1 MTGYRGLQNPFL
13 QAAVAFVPL
22 CSPSGDETAL
32 PWSCDAFGSYQ
43 RGSYETEDRHYVQ
56 ELQSCHTDVL
66 YYLKDP
72 YYRFNDM
79 MYRWISLDNW
89 TYSRSFQT
97 PFDIRKWQKVNL
109 VFEGLDT
116 VSEILMNNIT
126 LGRTDNMFIRYSFDI
141 TSVIKEVNFVEV
153 RFLSAISYAAEQSRY
168 HKAYSIPPA
177 CPPPVQK
184 GECHA
189 NFIRKE
195 QCSFSWD
202 WGPSFPTQGI
212 WKDVRIEAYNHYNL
226 IYFSVSSFFVNSAQ
240 LWSLEIES
248 IFDVVSSKP
257 VAGLVTVSIPELQTQ
272 QTFSVKLQPGEG
284 SIVLLVNI
292 NKSSIVEAWWPN
304 GHGKQTGYDMIST
317 FILEPGYQ
325 IEKFSKAYF
334 RTVELVQEPI
344 PGSPGLSFYFRING
358 RPIFFKGSNW
368 IPADSFQDRVTSD
381 TLWLLL
387 KSATDA
393 NMNALRVWGGGVY
406 EQDEFYDICD
416 ELGIMIWQD
425 FMFACA
431 LYPADGNYLESVRAE
446 VSHQVRRLKSH
457 PSIILWSGNNENEAA
472 IASNW
477 FSIPYADREVYI
489 KDYVTLYVKNIREIV
504 LTEDKSRPFVASSP
518 TNGLESVKE
527 GWLSQNPY
535 DTHYGDTHFYDYSS
549 DCWKWTVYP
558 KTRFA
563 SEYGFQ
569 SWPSFSTIEK
579 VSSTEDW
586 SYTSNFSL
594 HRQHHENGNDQM
606 LQQIGL
612 NFKLPR
618 STDPIKKFKDTIYL
632 TQKLAQLGE
641 SVAACSTLV
650 GPFPQLGPLMKLS
663 GDARECWPSIIHHCS
678 KCCTVTPCFRVMQ
691 AQCIKTETEFY
702 RFSQSEIIKGEGH
715 TMGALY
721 WQLNDIWQA
730 PSWASLEYGGKWKLL
745 HYFAQNFFAPLL
757 PVAYEDKG
765 LLNIYGVSDFHVD
778 HPVTLRII
786 VHSWSSLE
794 PVCTLAEDNVTV
806 KAQSAVPIYKE
817 SISDLLERCRNCT
830 RKSCVI
836 TFCLVGEGGLQ
847 SPVNHHFLSSL
858 KDAVG
863 LEKPQLNAFIS
874 QQDDLYIFV
883 LKTTAIAPFVYL
895 DVGSIKGRFSDNGF
909 LMTEKKKVVVFYPWE
924 PTSVEELEKSLTLTS
939 LVDVD

>member
-1 MTGYRGLQNPFL
+1 MAPAALLQLVLLLPLAVAAGGPEVLSLRGSWQLRSGNGSVSLRADVPGCVHTALLCRGLIQ
-13 QAAVAFVPL
+13 
-22 CSPSGDETAL
+22 
-32 PWSCDAFGSYQ
+32 
-43 RGSYETEDRHYVQ
+43 
-56 ELQSCHTDVL
+56 
-66 YYLKDP
+66 DP
-72 YYRFNDM
+72 YYRFNDV

-89 TYSRSFQT
+89 TYSRTFKT

-109 VFEGLDT
+109 VFEGVDT
-116 VSEILMNNIT
+116 VAQILLNNVT
-126 LGRTDNMFIRYSFDI
+126 LGSTDNMFNRYSFDI
-141 TSVIKEVNFVEV
+141 TSVIQEVNSVEV
-153 RFLSAISYAAEQSRY
+153 RFLSAISYAAEQSRC
-168 HKAYSIPPA
+168 HKAHSIPPA

-184 GECHA
+184 GECHV

-212 WKDVRIEAYNHYNL
+212 WKDVRIEAYNHYHL
-226 IYFSVSSFFVNSAQ
+226 IYFSVTPFFVKSAQ
-240 LWSLEIES
+240 QWYLEVES

-257 VAGLVTVSIPELQTQ
+257 IAGLVTVNIPKLQTQ
-272 QTFSVKLQPGEG
+272 QMFSVKLQPGEG

-292 NKSSIVEAWWPN
+292 NKSATVEAWWPN
-304 GHGKQTGYDMIST
+304 GHGKQTGYNMTTT
-317 FILEPGYQ
+317 FVMEAGCQ
-325 IEKFSKAYF
+325 IEKFSKVYF

-344 PGSPGLSFYFRING
+344 LGSPGLSFYFRING

-368 IPADSFQDRVTSD
+368 VPADSFQDRVTYD
-381 TLWLLL
+381 TLRLLL
-387 KSATDA
+387 KSVADA
-393 NMNALRVWGGGVY
+393 NMNALRVWGGGIY

-416 ELGIMIWQD
+416 EIGIMIWQD

-431 LYPADGNYLESVRAE
+431 LYPTNQKYLESIRAE

-477 FSIPYADREVYI
+477 FSIPYSDIGIYI

-504 LTEDKSRPFVASSP
+504 LSEDKSRPFVTSSP

-527 GWLSQNPY
+527 GWLSRDPY

-549 DCWKWTVYP
+549 DCWNWTVYP

-579 VSSTEDW
+579 VSSPEDW

-594 HRQHHENGNDQM
+594 HRQHHEGGNIQM
-606 LQQIGL
+606 LQEIGRH
-612 NFKLPR
+612 FKLPQ
-618 STDPIKKFKDTIYL
+618 SPDPVKKFKDMIYL
-632 TQKLAQLGE
+632 TQ
-641 SVAACSTLV
+641 
-650 GPFPQLGPLMKLS
+650 
-663 GDARECWPSIIHHCS
+663 
-678 KCCTVTPCFRVMQ
+678 VMQ

-702 RFSQSEIIKGEGH
+702 RFSQSEIINGEGH

-765 LLNIYGVSDFHVD
+765 MLHIYGVSDLHED
-778 HPVTLRII
+778 HKLTLRVV
-786 VHSWSSLE
+786 VHAWSSLE
-794 PVCTLAEDNVTV
+794 PVCTLAKEGVTV

-817 SISDLLERCRNCT
+817 PISSLLERCRNCT
-830 RKSCVI
+830 RKSCII
-836 TFCLVGEGGLQ
+836 TFCLMGEDGLR
-847 SPVNHHFLSSL
+847 SPTNHYFLSSL

-863 LEKPQLNAFIS
+863 LEKTQLSASVS
-874 QQDDLYIFV
+874 QQDDTYIFV
-883 LKTTAIAPFVYL
+883 LQTTAIAPFVTL

-924 PTSVEELEKSLTLTS
+924 PTSVEELESSLIVTS
-939 LVDVD
+939 LLDVV

>member
-1 MTGYRGLQNPFL
+1 MAVRRRCYGAARQAGRSCRRPCWLPGRQAGVAMSQAAPLLVFLVAAAGRAGGSATGGPELHSLRGSWQLSNENGSVALRGEVPGCVHTALQRRGLIQ
-13 QAAVAFVPL
+13 
-22 CSPSGDETAL
+22 
-32 PWSCDAFGSYQ
+32 
-43 RGSYETEDRHYVQ
+43 
-56 ELQSCHTDVL
+56 
-66 YYLKDP
+66 DP
-72 YYRFNDM
+72 YYRFNDV

-89 TYSRSFQT
+89 TYSRTFRA

-109 VFEGLDT
+109 VFEGVDT
-116 VSEILMNNIT
+116 VAHILLNNIT

-153 RFLSAISYAAEQSRY
+153 RFLSAISYAAEQSRC

-212 WKDVRIEAYNHYNL
+212 WKDVKIEAYNHYHL
-226 IYFSVSSFFVNSAQ
+226 IYFSLTPFFVKNTQ
-240 LWSLEIES
+240 QWSLEIES
-248 IFDVVSSKP
+248 VFDVVNSKP
-257 VAGLVTVSIPELQTQ
+257 VAGLVTVDIPKLQTQ

-284 SIVLLVNI
+284 SIVLHVNI
-292 NKSSIVEAWWPN
+292 NKSSAVEAWWPN
-304 GHGKQTGYDMIST
+304 GHGKQTGYNMTTT
-317 FILEPGYQ
+317 FIMEEGYQ
-325 IEKFSKAYF
+325 IEKFSKVYF

-358 RPIFFKGSNW
+358 RPIFLKGSNW
-368 IPADSFQDRVTSD
+368 IPADSFQDRVTYD

-387 KSATDA
+387 KSAADA

-416 ELGIMIWQD
+416 EMGIMIWQD

-431 LYPADGNYLESVRAE
+431 LYPTDQHYLESVRAE

-477 FSIPYADREVYI
+477 FSIPYAYREVYI
-489 KDYVTLYVKNIREIV
+489 KDYVMLYVKNIQEIV
-504 LTEDKSRPFVASSP
+504 LTEDSTRPFIASSP

-527 GWLSQNPY
+527 GWVSQNPY

-549 DCWKWTVYP
+549 DCWNWTVYP

-569 SWPSFSTIEK
+569 SWPSFSTVEK

-606 LQQIGL
+606 LQQIGHH
-612 NFKLPR
+612 FKLPQ
-618 STDPIKKFKDTIYL
+618 STDPIKKFKDMIYL
-632 TQKLAQLGE
+632 TQ
-641 SVAACSTLV
+641 
-650 GPFPQLGPLMKLS
+650 
-663 GDARECWPSIIHHCS
+663 
-678 KCCTVTPCFRVMQ
+678 VMQ

-757 PVAYEDKG
+757 PVAYEDNSV
-765 LLNIYGVSDFHVD
+765 LYIYGVSDLHVD
-778 HPVTLRII
+778 HNLTLRVT
-786 VHSWSSLE
+786 VHSWSSLQ
-794 PVCTLAEDNVTV
+794 PACTFAKHGVTV

-817 SISDLLERCRNCT
+817 SINDLLERCRNCT
-830 RKSCVI
+830 RRSCVL
-836 TFCLVGEGGLQ
+836 TFHLVGEDGLQ

-863 LEKPQLNAFIS
+863 LEKTRLKVSVS
-874 QQDDLYIFV
+874 QQDDIYVFV
-883 LKTTAIAPFVYL
+883 IQTTAVAPFVSL

-924 PTSVEELEKSLTLTS
+924 PTSVEELEESLTLTS
-939 LVDVD
+939 LVDVV

>member
-1 MTGYRGLQNPFL
+1 MGRAAALLALLAALVPVL
-13 QAAVAFVPL
+13 VPPAVPEAAVRSL
-22 CSPSGDETAL
+22 
-32 PWSCDAFGSYQ
+32 
-43 RGSYETEDRHYVQ
+43 RGSWRLRSANGSVRARGAVPGCVHSALRDRGQ
-56 ELQSCHTDVL
+56 
-66 YYLKDP
+66 DP
-72 YYRFNDM
+72 YYRFNDV

-89 TYSRSFQT
+89 TYSRTFKT

-109 VFEGLDT
+109 VFEGVDT
-116 VSEILMNNIT
+116 VAQILMNNVT
-126 LGRTDNMFIRYSFDI
+126 LGRTDNMFNRYSFDI
-141 TSVIKEVNFVEV
+141 TSVIKEVNFIEV
-153 RFLSAISYAAEQSRY
+153 RFVSAVSYAAEQSRC

-189 NFIRKE
+189 NFIRKK

-212 WKDVRIEAYNHYNL
+212 WKDVRIEAYNYYHL
-226 IYFSVSSFFVNSAQ
+226 IYFSSTSFFEKSASQ
-240 LWSLEIES
+240 WSLEIES

-257 VAGLVTVSIPELQTQ
+257 IAGLVTVDIPKLQTQ

-292 NKSSIVEAWWPN
+292 NKSSTVEPWWPN
-304 GHGKQTGYDMIST
+304 GHGKQIGYNMTTT
-317 FILEPGYQ
+317 FIMEAGYQ
-325 IEKFSKAYF
+325 IKKFSKAYF

-358 RPIFFKGSNW
+358 RPIFIKGSNW
-368 IPADSFQDRVTSD
+368 IPADSFQDRVTYD
-381 TLWLLL
+381 MLWLLL
-387 KSATDA
+387 KSAADA
-393 NMNALRVWGGGVY
+393 NMNALRVWGGGIY

-431 LYPADGNYLESVRAE
+431 LYPTDKNYLESVRAE

-472 IASNW
+472 IANNW
-477 FSIPYADREVYI
+477 FSIPLADRGIYI
-489 KDYVTLYVKNIREIV
+489 KDYVMLYVKNIQEIV
-504 LTEDKSRPFVASSP
+504 LTEDKSRPFIASSP

-549 DCWKWTVYP
+549 DCWNWTVYP
-558 KTRFA
+558 KARFA

-569 SWPSFSTIEK
+569 SWPSFSTIKK
-579 VSSTEDW
+579 VSSAEDW

-594 HRQHHENGNDQM
+594 HRQHHEYGNEQM
-606 LQQIGL
+606 LQQIGYH
-612 NFKLPR
+612 FRLPQ
-618 STDPIKKFKDTIYL
+618 SADPIKKFKDTIYL
-632 TQKLAQLGE
+632 TQ
-641 SVAACSTLV
+641 
-650 GPFPQLGPLMKLS
+650 
-663 GDARECWPSIIHHCS
+663 
-678 KCCTVTPCFRVMQ
+678 VMQ
-691 AQCIKTETEFY
+691 AQCVKTETEFY
-702 RFSQSEIIKGEGH
+702 RFSQSEIINGEGH
-715 TMGALY
+715 TMGAMY

-765 LLNIYGVSDFHVD
+765 VLYIYGVSDLHVD
-778 HPVTLRII
+778 HKLTLRVV
-786 VHSWSSLE
+786 VHAWSSLE
-794 PVCTLAEDNVTV
+794 PVCTLAKEGVIV
-806 KAQSAVPIYKE
+806 KAQSAIPIYKE
-817 SISDLLERCRNCT
+817 SVNDLLERCRNCT

-836 TFCLVGEGGLQ
+836 TFCLVGEAGLQ
-847 SPVNHHFLSSL
+847 SPMNYHFLSSL

-863 LEKPQLNAFIS
+863 IEKTQLSASIS
-874 QQDDLYIFV
+874 RQDDLYIFA
-883 LKTTAIAPFVYL
+883 LQTTAIAPFVSL
-895 DVGSIKGRFSDNGF
+895 DVGSVKGRFSDNGF
-909 LMTEKKKVVVFYPWE
+909 LMTEKEKVVVFYPWE
-924 PTSVEELEKSLTLTS
+924 PTSVEELEKSLTVTS
-939 LVDVD
+939 LVDVV

>member
-1 MTGYRGLQNPFL
+1 SLRGSWRLRSGNGSVSLRAEVPGCVHTALLCRGLIQ
-13 QAAVAFVPL
+13 
-22 CSPSGDETAL
+22 
-32 PWSCDAFGSYQ
+32 
-43 RGSYETEDRHYVQ
+43 
-56 ELQSCHTDVL
+56 
-66 YYLKDP
+66 DP
-72 YYRFNDM
+72 YYRFNDV

-89 TYSRSFQT
+89 TYSRTFKT
-97 PFDIRKWQKVNL
+97 PFDVRKWQKVNL
-109 VFEGLDT
+109 VFEGVDT
-116 VSEILMNNIT
+116 VAQILLNNVT
-126 LGRTDNMFIRYSFDI
+126 LGRTDNMFNRYSFDI
-141 TSVIKEVNFVEV
+141 TSVIQEVNFVEV
-153 RFLSAISYAAEQSRY
+153 RFLSAVSYAAEQSRC
-168 HKAYSIPPA
+168 HKAHSIPPA

-184 GECHA
+184 GECHV

-212 WKDVRIEAYNHYNL
+212 WKDVRIEAYNHYHL
-226 IYFSVSSFFVNSAQ
+226 IYFSITPFFVKSAQ
-240 LWSLEIES
+240 QWYLEVES

-257 VAGLVTVSIPELQTQ
+257 IAGLVAVNIPKLQTQ
-272 QTFSVKLQPGEG
+272 QMFSVKLQPGEG

-292 NKSSIVEAWWPN
+292 NKSAAVEPWWPN
-304 GHGKQTGYDMIST
+304 GHGRQTGYNMTTT
-317 FILEPGYQ
+317 FMMEAGYQ
-325 IEKFSKAYF
+325 IEKFSKVYF

-358 RPIFFKGSNW
+358 LPIFIKGSNW
-368 IPADSFQDRVTSD
+368 IPADSFQDRVTYD
-381 TLWLLL
+381 TLRLLL
-387 KSATDA
+387 KSAADA

-416 ELGIMIWQD
+416 EIGIMIWQD

-431 LYPADGNYLESVRAE
+431 LYPTDQNYLESVRAE

-472 IASNW
+472 IATNW
-477 FSIPYADREVYI
+477 FSIPYPDIGVYI

-504 LTEDKSRPFVASSP
+504 LSEDKSRPFVASSP

-527 GWLSQNPY
+527 GWLSRDPY
-535 DTHYGDTHFYDYSS
+535 DTHYGDTHFYDYNS
-549 DCWKWTVYP
+549 DCWNWTMYP
-558 KTRFA
+558 RTRFA

-579 VSSTEDW
+579 VSSPEDW

-594 HRQHHENGNDQM
+594 HRQHHESGNIQM
-606 LQQIGL
+606 LQEIGRH
-612 NFKLPR
+612 FKLPQ
-618 STDPIKKFKDTIYL
+618 SPDPVKHFKDMIYL
-632 TQKLAQLGE
+632 TQ
-641 SVAACSTLV
+641 
-650 GPFPQLGPLMKLS
+650 
-663 GDARECWPSIIHHCS
+663 
-678 KCCTVTPCFRVMQ
+678 VMQ

-702 RFSQSEIIKGEGH
+702 RFSQSEIVNGEGH

-765 LLNIYGVSDFHVD
+765 MLHISGVSDLHED
-778 HPVTLRII
+778 HKLTLRVV
-786 VHSWSSLE
+786 VHAWSSLE
-794 PVCTLAEDNVTV
+794 PICTLAKEGVTV

-817 SISDLLERCRNCT
+817 PISDLLERCRNCT

-836 TFCLVGEGGLQ
+836 TFCLVGEDGLR
-847 SPVNHHFLSSL
+847 SPTNHYFLSSL

-863 LEKPQLNAFIS
+863 LEKTQLSASVS
-874 QQDDLYIFV
+874 QQDDVYIFV
-883 LKTTAIAPFVYL
+883 LQTTAIAPFVTL
-895 DVGSIKGRFSDNGF
+895 DVGNIKGRFNDNGF
-909 LMTEKKKVVVFYPWE
+909 LMTEKKKMVVFYPWE
-924 PTSVEELEKSLTLTS
+924 PTSVEELESSLILTS
-939 LVDVD
+939 LLDVV

>member
-1 MTGYRGLQNPFL
+1 MAVRRPRRGAAAPPGPPARSSRRPCRLSGGWAGAAMGRAAPLLLLLVAAAGRAGSSAAGGPEVHSLRGSWRLGNGNGSVVLRGEVPGCVHTALHRRGLIQ
-13 QAAVAFVPL
+13 
-22 CSPSGDETAL
+22 
-32 PWSCDAFGSYQ
+32 
-43 RGSYETEDRHYVQ
+43 
-56 ELQSCHTDVL
+56 
-66 YYLKDP
+66 DP
-72 YYRFNDM
+72 YYRFNDV

-89 TYSRSFQT
+89 TYSRTFKT
-97 PFDIRKWQKVNL
+97 PFDVRKWQKVNL
-109 VFEGLDT
+109 VFEGVDT
-116 VSEILMNNIT
+116 VAQILINNIT
-126 LGRTDNMFIRYSFDI
+126 LGRTDNMFNRYSFDI
-141 TSVIKEVNFVEV
+141 TSMIKEVNFVEV
-153 RFLSAISYAAEQSRY
+153 RFLSAVSYAAEQSRC

-212 WKDVRIEAYNHYNL
+212 WKDVRIEAYNHYHL
-226 IYFSVSSFFVNSAQ
+226 IYFSLTSFFAKSTRQ
-240 LWSLEIES
+240 WSLEIES

-257 VAGLVTVSIPELQTQ
+257 IVGLVIVNIPKLQTQ

-292 NKSSIVEAWWPN
+292 NKSSTVEAWWPN
-304 GHGKQTGYDMIST
+304 GHGKQTGYNMTTT
-317 FILEPGYQ
+317 FIMEAGYP
-325 IEKFSKAYF
+325 IEKSSKAYF

-358 RPIFFKGSNW
+358 RPIFIKGSNW
-368 IPADSFQDRVTSD
+368 IPADSFQDRVTYD
-381 TLWLLL
+381 ILWLLL
-387 KSATDA
+387 KSAADA

-406 EQDEFYDICD
+406 EQDDFYDICD

-431 LYPADGNYLESVRAE
+431 LYPTDQNYLESVRAE
-446 VSHQVRRLKSH
+446 VSHQIRRLKSH

-477 FSIPYADREVYI
+477 FSIPYADREVYV

-504 LTEDKSRPFVASSP
+504 LT
-518 TNGLESVKE
+518 
-527 GWLSQNPY
+527 
-535 DTHYGDTHFYDYSS
+535 
-549 DCWKWTVYP
+549 
-558 KTRFA
+558 
-563 SEYGFQ
+563 
-569 SWPSFSTIEK
+569 

-606 LQQIGL
+606 LEQIGHH
-612 NFKLPR
+612 FKLPE
-618 STDPIKKFKDTIYL
+618 STDPIKKFKNMIYL
-632 TQKLAQLGE
+632 TQ
-641 SVAACSTLV
+641 
-650 GPFPQLGPLMKLS
+650 
-663 GDARECWPSIIHHCS
+663 
-678 KCCTVTPCFRVMQ
+678 VMQ

-745 HYFAQNFFAPLL
+745 HYFALKFFAPLL

-765 LLNIYGVSDFHVD
+765 VLYIYGVSDLHVD
-778 HPVTLRII
+778 HKLTLRVV

-794 PVCTLAEDNVTV
+794 PVCTLAKDNVTV
-806 KAQSAVPIYKE
+806 KAQSAAPIYEE
-817 SISDLLERCRNCT
+817 SINDLLERCRNCT

-847 SPVNHHFLSSL
+847 SPTNHHFLSSL

-863 LEKPQLNAFIS
+863 LEKTQLSASVS
-874 QQDDLYIFV
+874 QRDDVYIFV
-883 LKTTAIAPFVYL
+883 LQTTAIAPFVSL

-909 LMTEKKKVVVFYPWE
+909 LMTEKKKAVVFYPWE
-924 PTSVEELEKSLTLTS
+924 PTSVEELEKSLALTS
-939 LVDVD
+939 LVDVV

>member
-1 MTGYRGLQNPFL
+1 MGPAALLPLLPVLLLPLAVAAGGPEVRSLRGSWRLRSGNGSVSLRAEVPGCVHTALLCRGLIQ
-13 QAAVAFVPL
+13 
-22 CSPSGDETAL
+22 
-32 PWSCDAFGSYQ
+32 
-43 RGSYETEDRHYVQ
+43 
-56 ELQSCHTDVL
+56 
-66 YYLKDP
+66 DP
-72 YYRFNDM
+72 YYRFNDV

-89 TYSRSFQT
+89 TYSRTFKT

-109 VFEGLDT
+109 VFEGVDT
-116 VSEILMNNIT
+116 VAQILLNNVT
-126 LGRTDNMFIRYSFDI
+126 VGRTDNMFNRYSFDI
-141 TSVIKEVNFVEV
+141 TSVIQEVNFVEV
-153 RFLSAISYAAEQSRY
+153 RFLSAVSYAAEQSRC
-168 HKAYSIPPA
+168 HKAHSIPPA

-184 GECHA
+184 GECHV

-212 WKDVRIEAYNHYNL
+212 WKDVRIEAYNHYHL
-226 IYFSVSSFFVNSAQ
+226 IYFSLTPFFVKSAQ
-240 LWSLEIES
+240 QWCLEVES

-257 VAGLVTVSIPELQTQ
+257 VAGLVTVNIPKLKTQ
-272 QTFSVKLQPGEG
+272 QTFSVRLQPGEG
-284 SIVLLVNI
+284 SIVLHVNI
-292 NKSSIVEAWWPN
+292 NKSSAVEAWWPN
-304 GHGKQTGYDMIST
+304 GHGKQTGYNMTTT
-317 FILEPGYQ
+317 FMMEEGCQ
-325 IEKFSKAYF
+325 IEKFSKVYF

-358 RPIFFKGSNW
+358 RPIFIKGSNW

-381 TLWLLL
+381 TLRLLL
-387 KSATDA
+387 KSAADA

-416 ELGIMIWQD
+416 EMGIMIWQD

-431 LYPADGNYLESVRAE
+431 LYPTDQNYLESVRAE

-472 IASNW
+472 LASNW
-477 FSIPYADREVYI
+477 FSIPYADRGVYI

-518 TNGLESVKE
+518 TNGLESVKQ

-535 DTHYGDTHFYDYSS
+535 DTHYGDTHFYDYKS
-549 DCWKWTVYP
+549 DCWNWTVYP

-579 VSSTEDW
+579 VSSPEDW

-594 HRQHHENGNDQM
+594 HRQHHEGGNIQM
-606 LQQIGL
+606 LQEIGRH
-612 NFKLPR
+612 FKLPQ
-618 STDPIKKFKDTIYL
+618 SPDPVKQFKDMIYL
-632 TQKLAQLGE
+632 TQ
-641 SVAACSTLV
+641 
-650 GPFPQLGPLMKLS
+650 
-663 GDARECWPSIIHHCS
+663 
-678 KCCTVTPCFRVMQ
+678 VMQ

-702 RFSQSEIIKGEGH
+702 RFSQSEIINGEGH

-757 PVAYEDKG
+757 PVAFEDKG
-765 LLNIYGVSDFHVD
+765 VLHIYGVSDLHVD
-778 HPVTLRII
+778 HRLTLRVI
-786 VHSWSSLE
+786 VHAWSSLE
-794 PVCTLAEDNVTV
+794 PVCTLATEGVTV

-817 SISDLLERCRNCT
+817 SISDLLERCSCT

-836 TFCLVGEGGLQ
+836 TFCLVGEDGLQ
-847 SPVNHHFLSSL
+847 SPTNHYFLSSL

-863 LEKPQLNAFIS
+863 LEKTHLSASVS
-874 QQDDLYIFV
+874 QQDDIYVFV
-883 LKTTAIAPFVYL
+883 LQTTAIAPFVSL

-909 LMTEKKKVVVFYPWE
+909 LMTEKKKTVVFYPWE
-924 PTSVEELEKSLTLTS
+924 PTSVEELESSLILTS
-939 LVDVD
+939 LLDVV

>member
-1 MTGYRGLQNPFL
+1 MGSAALLVLAALAVPLAAAAGVPEGRSLRGSWWLRSGNGSVSLRAEVPGCVHTALLRRGLIQ
-13 QAAVAFVPL
+13 
-22 CSPSGDETAL
+22 
-32 PWSCDAFGSYQ
+32 
-43 RGSYETEDRHYVQ
+43 
-56 ELQSCHTDVL
+56 
-66 YYLKDP
+66 DP
-72 YYRFNDM
+72 YYRFNDV

-89 TYSRSFQT
+89 TYSRTFKT
-97 PFDIRKWQKVNL
+97 PFDVRKWQKVNL
-109 VFEGLDT
+109 VFEGVDT
-116 VSEILMNNIT
+116 VAQILLNNVT
-126 LGRTDNMFIRYSFDI
+126 VGRTDNMFNRYSFDI

-153 RFLSAISYAAEQSRY
+153 RFLSAVSYAAEQSRC

-177 CPPPVQK
+177 CPPPEQK
-184 GECHA
+184 GECHV

-212 WKDVRIEAYNHYNL
+212 WKDVRIEAYNHYHL
-226 IYFSVSSFFVNSAQ
+226 IYFSVTPFFVKSAQ
-240 LWSLEIES
+240 QWCLEIES

-257 VAGLVTVSIPELQTQ
+257 IAGRVTVNIPKLQTQ

-292 NKSSIVEAWWPN
+292 NKTSAVEAWWPN
-304 GHGKQTGYDMIST
+304 GHGKQTGYNMKTT
-317 FILEPGYQ
+317 FIMEAGYQ

-358 RPIFFKGSNW
+358 RPIFLKGSNW
-368 IPADSFQDRVTSD
+368 IPADSFQDRVTYD
-381 TLWLLL
+381 TLRLLL
-387 KSATDA
+387 KSAADA

-416 ELGIMIWQD
+416 EIGIMIWQD

-431 LYPADGNYLESVRAE
+431 LYPTDQDYLASVRAE
-446 VSHQVRRLKSH
+446 VLHQVRRLKSH

-472 IASNW
+472 ISSNW
-477 FSIPYADREVYI
+477 FSIPRAQREIYI
-489 KDYVTLYVKNIREIV
+489 RDYLMLYVKNIREIV
-504 LTEDKSRPFVASSP
+504 LSEDRSRPFIASSP

-527 GWLSQNPY
+527 GWISQNPY
-535 DTHYGDTHFYDYSS
+535 DTHYGDTHFYDYNN
-549 DCWKWTVYP
+549 DCWNWTMYP

-579 VSSTEDW
+579 VSSAEDW
-586 SYTSNFSL
+586 SYISNFSL
-594 HRQHHENGNDQM
+594 HRQHHGSGNVQM
-606 LQQIGL
+606 LQEVGYH
-612 NFKLPR
+612 FKLPQ
-618 STDPIKKFKDTIYL
+618 STDPVKRFKDTIYL
-632 TQKLAQLGE
+632 TQ
-641 SVAACSTLV
+641 
-650 GPFPQLGPLMKLS
+650 
-663 GDARECWPSIIHHCS
+663 
-678 KCCTVTPCFRVMQ
+678 VMQ
-691 AQCIKTETEFY
+691 AQCTKTETEFY
-702 RFSQSEIIKGEGH
+702 RASQSEITKGEGH

-757 PVAYEDKG
+757 PVAYEDQG
-765 LLNIYGVSDFHVD
+765 VLYIYGVSDLHVD
-778 HPVTLRII
+778 QKLTLRVV
-786 VHSWSSLE
+786 VHTWSSLE
-794 PVCTLAEDNVTV
+794 PVCTLAKEGVIV
-806 KAQSAVPIYKE
+806 KAQSAVTIYKE
-817 SISDLLERCRNCT
+817 SISDVLERCRNCT

-836 TFCLVGEGGLQ
+836 TFCLVGEDGLQ
-847 SPVNHHFLSSL
+847 SPTNHFFLSSL

-863 LEKPQLNAFIS
+863 LEKTQLSAS
-874 QQDDLYIFV
+874 VSKQDDNYIFV
-883 LKTTAIAPFVYL
+883 LQTTAIAPFVSL

-924 PTSVEELEKSLTLTS
+924 PTSVEELENSLTLTS
-939 LVDVD
+939 LLDVV

>member
-1 MTGYRGLQNPFL
+1 MAVRRRRRGAAAPPEPPARSGRRPCRLSGRRAGAAMGRAALLPLLLVATAGRAGVSAAGGPEVHSLRGSWRLGNGNGSVVLRGEVPGCVHTALHRRGLIQ
-13 QAAVAFVPL
+13 
-22 CSPSGDETAL
+22 
-32 PWSCDAFGSYQ
+32 
-43 RGSYETEDRHYVQ
+43 
-56 ELQSCHTDVL
+56 
-66 YYLKDP
+66 DP
-72 YYRFNDM
+72 YYRFNDV

-89 TYSRSFQT
+89 TYSRTFKT

-109 VFEGLDT
+109 VFEGVDT
-116 VSEILMNNIT
+116 VAQILINNIT
-126 LGRTDNMFIRYSFDI
+126 LGRTDNMFNRYSFDI

-153 RFLSAISYAAEQSRY
+153 RFLSAVSYAAEQSRC

-212 WKDVRIEAYNHYNL
+212 WKDVRIEAYNHYHL
-226 IYFSVSSFFVNSAQ
+226 IYFSLTPFFVKSAQ
-240 LWSLEIES
+240 QWSLEIES

-257 VAGLVTVSIPELQTQ
+257 IAGLVTVNIPKLQTQ

-292 NKSSIVEAWWPN
+292 NKSSAVEAWWPN
-304 GHGKQTGYDMIST
+304 GHGKQTGYNMTTT
-317 FILEPGYQ
+317 FIMEAGYQ

-344 PGSPGLSFYFRING
+344 PGSPGLSFYFKING
-358 RPIFFKGSNW
+358 RPIFIKGSNW
-368 IPADSFQDRVTSD
+368 IPADSFQDRVTYD

-387 KSATDA
+387 KSAADA

-406 EQDEFYDICD
+406 EQDEFYNICD
-416 ELGIMIWQD
+416 EIGIM
-425 FMFACA
+425 
-431 LYPADGNYLESVRAE
+431 
-446 VSHQVRRLKSH
+446 
-457 PSIILWSGNNENEAA
+457 
-472 IASNW
+472 
-477 FSIPYADREVYI
+477 
-489 KDYVTLYVKNIREIV
+489 
-504 LTEDKSRPFVASSP
+504 EDKSRPFIASSP

-535 DTHYGDTHFYDYSS
+535 DTHYGDTHFYDYSN
-549 DCWKWTVYP
+549 DCWNWTVYP

-606 LQQIGL
+606 LQQIGHH
-612 NFKLPR
+612 FKLPQ

-632 TQKLAQLGE
+632 TQ
-641 SVAACSTLV
+641 
-650 GPFPQLGPLMKLS
+650 
-663 GDARECWPSIIHHCS
+663 
-678 KCCTVTPCFRVMQ
+678 VMQ

-765 LLNIYGVSDFHVD
+765 VLYVYGVSDLHAD
-778 HPVTLRII
+778 RKLTLRVI
-786 VHSWSSLE
+786 VHAWSSLE
-794 PVCTLAEDNVTV
+794 PVCTLAKDGVTV
-806 KAQSAVPIYKE
+806 KAQSAVLIYKE
-817 SISDLLERCRNCT
+817 SINNLLERCRNCT

-847 SPVNHHFLSSL
+847 SPTNHHFLSSL

-863 LEKPQLNAFIS
+863 LEKTHLSASVS
-874 QQDDLYIFV
+874 QRDDVYIFV
-883 LKTTAIAPFVYL
+883 LQTTAIAPFVSL
-895 DVGSIKGRFSDNGF
+895 DVGRIKGRFSDNGF

-924 PTSVEELEKSLTLTS
+924 PTSVEELEESLTLTS
-939 LVDVD
+939 LVDVV

>member
-1 MTGYRGLQNPFL
+1 MAVRRRRRGAAAPPEPPAHSGRRPCRLSGRRAGAAMGRAALLLLLLVATAARAGVSAAGGPEVHSLRGTWRLGNGNGSVVLRGEVPGCVHTALHRRGLIQ
-13 QAAVAFVPL
+13 
-22 CSPSGDETAL
+22 
-32 PWSCDAFGSYQ
+32 
-43 RGSYETEDRHYVQ
+43 
-56 ELQSCHTDVL
+56 
-66 YYLKDP
+66 DP
-72 YYRFNDM
+72 YYRFNDV

-89 TYSRSFQT
+89 TYSRTFKT

-109 VFEGLDT
+109 VFEGVDT
-116 VSEILMNNIT
+116 VAQILINNIT
-126 LGRTDNMFIRYSFDI
+126 LGRTDNMFNRYSFDI

-153 RFLSAISYAAEQSRY
+153 RFLSAVSYAAEQSRC

-212 WKDVRIEAYNHYNL
+212 WKDVRIEAYNHYHL
-226 IYFSVSSFFVNSAQ
+226 IYFSLTSFF
-240 LWSLEIES
+240 
-248 IFDVVSSKP
+248 
-257 VAGLVTVSIPELQTQ
+257 GLVTVNIPKLQMQ

-292 NKSSIVEAWWPN
+292 NKSSAVEAWWPN
-304 GHGKQTGYDMIST
+304 GHGKQTGYNMTTT
-317 FILEPGYQ
+317 FIMEAGYQ

-344 PGSPGLSFYFRING
+344 PGSPGLSFYFKING
-358 RPIFFKGSNW
+358 RPIFLKGSNW
-368 IPADSFQDRVTSD
+368 IPADSFQDRVTYD

-387 KSATDA
+387 KSAADA

-406 EQDEFYDICD
+406 EQDEFYNICD
-416 ELGIMIWQD
+416 EIGIMIWQD

-431 LYPADGNYLESVRAE
+431 LYPTDQNYLESVRAE

-489 KDYVTLYVKNIREIV
+489 KDYVLLYVKNIREIV
-504 LTEDKSRPFVASSP
+504 LTEDKSRPFIASSP

-535 DTHYGDTHFYDYSS
+535 DTHYGDTHFYDYSN
-549 DCWKWTVYP
+549 DCWNWTVYP

-606 LQQIGL
+606 LQQIGHH
-612 NFKLPR
+612 FKLPQ

-632 TQKLAQLGE
+632 TQ
-641 SVAACSTLV
+641 
-650 GPFPQLGPLMKLS
+650 
-663 GDARECWPSIIHHCS
+663 
-678 KCCTVTPCFRVMQ
+678 VMQ

-730 PSWASLEYGGKWKLL
+730 PSWASLEHGGKWKLL

-765 LLNIYGVSDFHVD
+765 VLYIYGVSDLHAD
-778 HPVTLRII
+778 RKLTLRVV
-786 VHSWSSLE
+786 VHAWSSLE
-794 PVCTLAEDNVTV
+794 PVCTLAKDGVTV
-806 KAQSAVPIYKE
+806 KAQSAVLIYKE
-817 SISDLLERCRNCT
+817 SINNLLERCRNCT

-847 SPVNHHFLSSL
+847 SPMNHHFLSSL

-863 LEKPQLNAFIS
+863 LEKTHLSASVS
-874 QQDDLYIFV
+874 QRDDVYIFV
-883 LKTTAIAPFVYL
+883 LQTTAIAPFVSL
-895 DVGSIKGRFSDNGF
+895 DVGRIKGRFSDNGF

-924 PTSVEELEKSLTLTS
+924 PTSVEELEESLTLTS
-939 LVDVD
+939 LVDVV